1 MILLLDIGNTRL
13 KWALL
18 RATKLGRM
26 RAVRHAGDPAVIA
39 AIVRRAPRSLERIV
53 AVNVA
58 GPRFERAVAAAT
70 RARRGLR
77 VDFIRSVR
85 SAGGVRNGYTDTWRL
100 GADRWVSAIGA
111 HALGG
116 RRGVVLAN
124 AGTALTV
131 DAVSANGRHLGGVI
145 VPGPAAMIDTMLAGT
160 HGIRR
165 RARGAKSSVRGLFAA
180 NTASALA
187 AGAAY
192 ASAALIDRAVR
203 EAKRVLG
210 ARPLLLLTGGSAR
223 VLAPHIKSAHRVVP
237 DLVLRGLA
245 VLSLRS

>member
-1 MILLLDIGNTRL
+1 MILLLDIGNTRV

-18 RATKLGRM
+18 RATQLGRM
-26 RAVRHAGDPAVIA
+26 RAVRHAGDPDAVA
-39 AIVRRAPRSLERIV
+39 TIVRRAPRALERIV

-58 GPRFERAVAAAT
+58 GPRFERALAVAA
-70 RARRGLR
+70 RARGGPR
-77 VDFIRSVR
+77 VEFIRSTR
-85 SAGGVRNGYTDTWRL
+85 SAGGIRNGYTETWRL
-100 GADRWVSAIGA
+100 GADRWVSAIAA
-111 HALGG
+111 HALAG

-131 DAVSANGRHLGGVI
+131 DAVSASGRHLGGVI
-145 VPGPAAMIDTMLAGT
+145 VAGPAAMIDTMLDGT

-165 RARGAKSSVRGLFAA
+165 RARGGKPSVRGLFAA

-192 ASAALIDRAVR
+192 ASAALIDRAVS
-203 EAKRVLG
+203 EAKRVMG
-210 ARPLLLLTGGSAR
+210 TRPQLLLTGGSAR
-223 VLAPHIKSAHRVVP
+223 VLAPHIKSAYRVVP

>member
-1 MILLLDIGNTRL
+1 MILLVDIGNTRL

-18 RATKLGRM
+18 RARKLGPM
-26 RAVRHAGDPAVIA
+26 RAVRHSGDPAAVA
-39 AIVRRAPRSLERIV
+39 TIVRRAPRVLERIV

-58 GPRFERAVAAAT
+58 GPRFERALTAAT

-77 VDFIRSVR
+77 VEFIRSAR

-100 GADRWVSAIGA
+100 GADRWVSAVGA
-111 HALGG
+111 HALAG

-131 DAVSANGRHLGGVI
+131 DAVSAGGRHLGGVI
-145 VPGPAAMIDTMLAGT
+145 VPGPAAMIETMLAGT

-165 RARGAKSSVRGLFAA
+165 RARGGKSSVRGLFAA

-187 AGAAY
+187 SGAAY
-192 ASAALIDRAVR
+192 ASAALVDRAVS
-203 EAKRVLG
+203 EAKRVMG
-210 ARPLLLLTGGSAR
+210 ARPMLLLTGGAAR
-223 VLAPHIKSAHRVVP
+223 ALAPHIKSTYRIVP

-245 VLSLRS
+245 VLALRS

>member
-1 MILLLDIGNTRL
+1 MILLLDMGNTRL

-18 RATKLGRM
+18 RARKLGRM
-26 RAVRHAGDPAVIA
+26 RAVRHAGDPAAVA
-39 AIVRRAPRSLERIV
+39 AIVRNAPLALARIV

-58 GPRFERAVAAAT
+58 GPRFERALAAAA
-70 RARRGLR
+70 RGRRGLR
-77 VDFIRSVR
+77 VEIVRSAR

-100 GADRWVSAIGA
+100 GADRWVSAVGA
-111 HALGG
+111 HALAG

-131 DAVSANGRHLGGVI
+131 DAVSAGGRHLGGVI
-145 VPGPAAMIDTMLAGT
+145 VPGPAAMIETMLAGT

-165 RARGAKSSVRGLFAA
+165 RARGGKSSVRGLFAA

-187 AGAAY
+187 SGAAY
-192 ASAALIDRAVR
+192 ASAALIDRAVD
-203 EAKRVLG
+203 EAKRLMG
-210 ARPLLLLTGGSAR
+210 GRPLLLLTGGSAR
-223 VLAPHIKSAHRVVP
+223 ALAPHIKSGYRLVP

-245 VLSLRS
+245 VLARGS

>member
-1 MILLLDIGNTRL
+1 MILLLDMGNTRL

-18 RATKLGRM
+18 RGAKLGRM
-26 RAVRHAGDPAVIA
+26 RAVRHAGDPAAVA
-39 AIVRRAPRSLERIV
+39 PIVRRAPRALERIV
-53 AVNVA
+53 VVNVA
-58 GPRFERAVAAAT
+58 GPRFERALAAAA

-77 VDFIRSVR
+77 VEFIRSAR

-111 HALGG
+111 HALAG

-131 DAVSANGRHLGGVI
+131 DAVNGGGRHLGGVI
-145 VPGPAAMIDTMLAGT
+145 VPGPAAMIETMLAGT

-165 RARGAKSSVRGLFAA
+165 RARGGKSTGRGLFAA

-192 ASAALIDRAVR
+192 AGAALIDRAVD
-203 EAKRVLG
+203 EAKRVMG
-210 ARPLLLLTGGSAR
+210 ARPLLLVTGGSAR
-223 VLAPHIKSAHRVVP
+223 ALAPHIKSTYRVVP

>member
-18 RATKLGRM
+18 RASKLGRM
-26 RAVRHAGDPAVIA
+26 RAARHSGDAAAVA
-39 AIVRRAPRSLERIV
+39 TIVRRAPRALERIV

-58 GPRFERAVAAAT
+58 GPRFERALAAAA
-70 RARRGLR
+70 RARGGVR
-77 VDFIRSVR
+77 VEFIRSLR

-111 HALGG
+111 HALAG

-131 DAVSANGRHLGGVI
+131 DAVNAGGRHLGGVI
-145 VPGPAAMIDTMLAGT
+145 VPGPAAMIETMLAGT

-165 RARGAKSSVRGLFAA
+165 RARGGKSSGRGLFAA

-187 AGAAY
+187 SGAAY
-192 ASAALIDRAVR
+192 ASAALIDRAVD
-203 EAKRVLG
+203 EAKRLMG
-210 ARPLLLLTGGSAR
+210 GRPLLLLTGGSAL
-223 VLAPHIKSAHRVVP
+223 VLAPHIKSSCRVVP

-245 VLSLRS
+245 VLARGS